1 MCVKATASQIWDIF
15 RHSVVATT
23 LLHQD
28 PVDAAIYHLHLQ
40 KSNVLTGQ
48 KIYRT
53 THKAKMHHFFKMRHR
68 NKTYKR
74 IAVHI

>member
-1 MCVKATASQIWDIF
+1 MTCAKNYKKDWWMCVKATASQIWDIL

-40 KSNVLTGQ
+40 VQRFN
-48 KIYRT
+48 RT
-53 THKAKMHHFFKMRHR
+53 ENLQNDT
-68 NKTYKR
+68 
-74 IAVHI
+74 

>member
-1 MCVKATASQIWDIF
+1 MCVKATASQTWDIL

-40 KSNVLTGQ
+40 VQRFN
-48 KIYRT
+48 RT
-53 THKAKMHHFFKMRHR
+53 ENLQNDT
-68 NKTYKR
+68 
-74 IAVHI
+74 

>member
-53 THKAKMHHFFKMRHR
+53 THKAKMHHFLKCAIETRH
-68 NKTYKR
+68 
-74 IAVHI
+74 ISA